1 MCGVFLINEGMI
13 EIEIG
18 ERQKDGAPKRDRGRF
33 RNIYIYIYTERER
46 VMRQSCL
53 SPVDDGGFRRVEDG
67 TGNSKRHA
75 A

>member
-1 MCGVFLINEGMI
+1 M
-13 EIEIG
+13 
-18 ERQKDGAPKRDRGRF
+18 ERQKETEADLE
-33 RNIYIYIYTERER
+33 IYIYIYTERER